1 MKTKAE
7 YEKRRAD
14 MQNDA
19 LIAYYKRQKY
29 IPNKEQY
36 LAQYVHLMRKM
47 KKRAY
52 WLKKG
57 RYFVNG
63 KRVRNLDDLLTIITI
78 WRL

>member
-7 YEKRRAD
+7 YKKRRAD

-36 LAQYVHLMRKM
+36 LTQYVRMMRKM
-47 KKRAY
+47 KKRIY

-57 RYFVNG
+57 KYFVDG
-63 KRVRNLDDLLTIITI
+63 KRVKNLDDLLTIITI
-78 WRL
+78 

>member
-29 IPNKEQY
+29 ISNKERY

-47 KKRAY
+47 KKRIY

-63 KRVRNLDDLLTIITI
+63 KRVKKLDDLLTIITI
-78 WRL
+78 

>member
-57 RYFVNG
+57 RYFVNHYNNLEAVICVRG
-63 KRVRNLDDLLTIITI
+63 KQNHL
-78 WRL
+78 

>member
-7 YEKRRAD
+7 YKKRRAD

-36 LAQYVHLMRKM
+36 LAQYVRMMRKM
-47 KKRAY
+47 KKRIY
-52 WLKKG
+52 WLKKA
-57 RYFVNG
+57 NI
-63 KRVRNLDDLLTIITI
+63 LLME
-78 WRL
+78 REL

>member
-7 YEKRRAD
+7 YKKRRAD

-36 LAQYVHLMRKM
+36 LAQYVRMMRKM
-47 KKRAY
+47 KKRIY

-57 RYFVNG
+57 KYFVDG
-63 KRVRNLDDLLTIITI
+63 KRVKNLDDLLTIITI
-78 WRL
+78 